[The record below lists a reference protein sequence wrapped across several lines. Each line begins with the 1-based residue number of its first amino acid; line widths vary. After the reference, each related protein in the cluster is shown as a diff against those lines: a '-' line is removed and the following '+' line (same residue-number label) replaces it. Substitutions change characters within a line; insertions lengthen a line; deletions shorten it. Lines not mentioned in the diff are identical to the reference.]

1 MGCKMYEE
9 QEYLM
14 ISGIQHFLFCRRQW
28 ALIHIEQQWQEN
40 VLTLEGQYLHEKA
53 DQPTVREKRKD
64 RLIVRALPIHSPT
77 FGLTGICD
85 VVEFVQDPQGISL
98 ADETGSFR
106 PIPVEY
112 KHGKPK
118 QELSDI
124 MQLMAQVVCLEEML
138 VCSIPKAYLYYHE
151 TKRREEVVIDEG
163 LREKLKTTVAEM
175 HQYWARRYTPKVK
188 TGNFCKKCS
197 LQNICLPKLMNV
209 QTVKGYLDRRLRE

>member
-1 MGCKMYEE
+1 MYDE
-9 QEYLM
+9 QDYLM

-53 DQPTVREKRKD
+53 DQPMIREKRHD
-64 RLIVRALPIHSPT
+64 RLIVRGLPIHSPT
-77 FGLTGICD
+77 YGLSGICD
-85 VVEFVQDPQGISL
+85 VVEFIQDPNGVTL
-98 ADETGSFR
+98 AGETGTFL
-106 PIPVEY
+106 PVPVEY

-124 MQLMAQVVCLEEML
+124 LQLTAQAVCLEEML
-138 VCSIPKAYLYYHE
+138 VCDVPKGYLYYHG
-151 TKRREEVVIDEG
+151 TKRREEIEITTS
-163 LREKLKTTVAEM
+163 LRNELKTKVAEM
-175 HQYWARRYTPKVK
+175 HQYWERRYTPKVK

>member
-1 MGCKMYEE
+1 MYDE
-9 QEYLM
+9 QDYLM

-53 DQPTVREKRKD
+53 DQPTIREKRKD

-77 FGLTGICD
+77 LGITGICD
-85 VVEFVQDPQGISL
+85 VVEFVQDLNGVPLHGESG
-98 ADETGSFR
+98 TFS

-124 MQLMAQVVCLEEML
+124 MQLTAQAVCLEEML
-138 VCSIPKAYLYYHE
+138 VCEVPKGYLYYHE
-151 TKRREEVVIDEG
+151 TKRREAVDITLALRDE
-163 LREKLKTTVAEM
+163 LKKNVAEM

-209 QTVKGYLDRRLRE
+209 QTVKGYLDRRLCE

>member
-1 MGCKMYEE
+1 MYDE
-9 QEYLM
+9 QDYLM

-53 DQPTVREKRKD
+53 DQPTIREKRKD
-64 RLIVRALPIHSPT
+64 RLIVRALPIHSPAL
-77 FGLTGICD
+77 GITGICD
-85 VVEFVQDPQGISL
+85 VVEFVQDSNGVPLNG
-98 ADETGSFR
+98 ETGTFS

-124 MQLMAQVVCLEEML
+124 LQLTAQAVCLEEML
-138 VCSIPKAYLYYHE
+138 VCEVPKGYLYYHE
-151 TKRREEVVIDEG
+151 TKRREEIEITSA
-163 LREKLKTTVAEM
+163 LREELQRNVAEM
-175 HQYWARRYTPKVK
+175 HQYWKRRYTPKVK

-197 LQNICLPKLMNV
+197 LQNSCLPKLMNV
-209 QTVKGYLDRRLRE
+209 QTVKGYLDRRLYE

>member
-1 MGCKMYEE
+1 MYDE
-9 QEYLM
+9 QDYLM

-53 DQPTVREKRKD
+53 DQPMIREKRKD
-64 RLIVRALPIHSPT
+64 RLIVRGLPIHSPT
-77 FGLTGICD
+77 YGLSGICD
-85 VVEFVQDPQGISL
+85 VVEFIQDENGVAL
-98 ADETGSFR
+98 TGETGTFL
-106 PIPVEY
+106 PVPVEY

-124 MQLMAQVVCLEEML
+124 LQLTAQAVCLEEML
-138 VCSIPKAYLYYHE
+138 VCDVPKGYLYYHE
-151 TKRREEVVIDEG
+151 TKRREEVEITAT
-163 LREKLKTTVAEM
+163 LREELKIKVAEM
-175 HQYWARRYTPKVK
+175 HQYWAKRYTPKVK

-209 QTVKGYLDRRLRE
+209 QTVKSYLDRRLSE

>member
-1 MGCKMYEE
+1 MYDE
-9 QEYLM
+9 QDYLM

-53 DQPTVREKRKD
+53 DQPTSREKRKD

-77 FGLTGICD
+77 LGITGICD
-85 VVEFVQDPQGISL
+85 VVEFVQDPAGVPLNGEIGTFS
-98 ADETGSFR
+98 

-124 MQLMAQVVCLEEML
+124 LQLTAQAVCLEEML
-138 VCSIPKAYLYYHE
+138 VC
-151 TKRREEVVIDEG
+151 
-163 LREKLKTTVAEM
+163 
-175 HQYWARRYTPKVK
+175 
-188 TGNFCKKCS
+188 
-197 LQNICLPKLMNV
+197 
-209 QTVKGYLDRRLRE
+209 

>member
-1 MGCKMYEE
+1 MYEE
-9 QEYLM
+9 QDYLM

-53 DQPTVREKRKD
+53 DQPLIREKRKD

-77 FGLTGICD
+77 YGLSGICD
-85 VVEFVQDPQGISL
+85 VVEFVQDPNGIAL
-98 ADETGSFR
+98 AGETGTFS
-106 PIPVEY
+106 PVPVEY

-124 MQLMAQVVCLEEML
+124 LQLTAQAICLEEML
-138 VCSIPKAYLYYHE
+138 VCDVPQGYLYYHE
-151 TKRREEVVIDEG
+151 TKRREAVEITDS
-163 LREKLKTTVAEM
+163 LRTELQTRVAEM

-197 LQNICLPKLMNV
+197 LQDICLPKLMNV

>member
-1 MGCKMYEE
+1 MYEE
-9 QEYLM
+9 QDYLM

-53 DQPTVREKRKD
+53 DQPLIREKRKD

-77 FGLTGICD
+77 FGLSGICD
-85 VVEFVQDPQGISL
+85 VVEFVQDPNGVAL
-98 ADETGSFR
+98 AGETGTFL
-106 PIPVEY
+106 PVPVEY

-124 MQLMAQVVCLEEML
+124 LQLTAQAVCLEEML
-138 VCSIPKAYLYYHE
+138 VCEVPQGYLYYHE
-151 TKRREEVVIDEG
+151 TKRREAVAITDE
-163 LREKLKTTVAEM
+163 LRAELQEKVAEM

-197 LQNICLPKLMNV
+197 LQDICLPKLMNV
-209 QTVKGYLDRRLRE
+209 QTVKSYMDRRLRE

>member
-1 MGCKMYEE
+1 MYEE
-9 QEYLM
+9 QDYLM

-53 DQPTVREKRKD
+53 DQPTIREKRKD

-77 FGLTGICD
+77 LGITGICD
-85 VVEFVQDPQGISL
+85 VVEFMHDPNGVPLNGESG
-98 ADETGSFR
+98 TFS

-124 MQLMAQVVCLEEML
+124 LQLTAQAVCLEEML
-138 VCSIPKAYLYYHE
+138 VCEVPKGYLYYHE
-151 TKRREEVVIDEG
+151 TKRREEIEITPA
-163 LREKLKTTVAEM
+163 LREELQKNVAEM
-175 HQYWARRYTPKVK
+175 HQYWQRRYTPKVK

-209 QTVKGYLDRRLRE
+209 QTVKSYLDRRLCE

>member
-1 MGCKMYEE
+1 MYDE
-9 QEYLM
+9 QDYLM

-53 DQPTVREKRKD
+53 DQPMIREKRHD
-64 RLIVRALPIHSPT
+64 RLIVRGLPIHSPT
-77 FGLTGICD
+77 YGLSGICD
-85 VVEFVQDPQGISL
+85 VVEFIQDPNGVTL
-98 ADETGSFR
+98 AGETGTFL
-106 PIPVEY
+106 PVPVEY

-124 MQLMAQVVCLEEML
+124 LQLTAQAVCLEEML
-138 VCSIPKAYLYYHE
+138 VCDVPKGYLYYHE
-151 TKRREEVVIDEG
+151 TKRREEIEITVS
-163 LREKLKTTVAEM
+163 LRNELKAKVAEM
-175 HQYWARRYTPKVK
+175 HQYWERRYTPKVK